1 MIESEFNGYFGDDCV
16 TLQPFQ
22 SQQSQT
28 LLPQQQQQPLQSQA
42 PSLPSIQYPNSVVF
56 PIASPSD
63 VPENVPVEPACGKVK
78 NLPLIDE
85 SQLPKVKRGRR
96 RRFVVDP
103 KEEIKA
109 IKEKQTRE
117 NSASNKRRCKAKND
131 RSPTENSEGN
141 SSESSSD
148 EDYYDNKDP
157 EDDNETGNEMDLTPG
172 SSCVKKN
179 ARESIKKKRNREAAQ
194 QFRLR
199 QKIYIKGLEEKL
211 KQGEATQ
218 KDLAEEIKKSE
229 QINNEL
235 KMQIAE
241 SQNFLTSLIPLIR
254 WNYESMFSVNSQGFD
269 FGQQQQQQQ
278 QSCYPM
284 AVYEGADM
292 SDIKE
297 GEND

>member
-1 MIESEFNGYFGDDCV
+1 MIESEFNGYFGDDCP

-22 SQQSQT
+22 PQQSQA
-28 LLPQQQQQPLQSQA
+28 LPPQQQQQQQPPLPPQQ
-42 PSLPSIQYPNSVVF
+42 PLPSIQYSNSVSF
-56 PIASPSD
+56 PIASPCETSA
-63 VPENVPVEPACGKVK
+63 EPAGGKVK
-78 NLPLIDE
+78 NLPLVDE
-85 SQLPKVKRGRR
+85 SQLPKVRRGRR

-117 NSASNKRRCKAKND
+117 NNASNKRQCKAKNS
-131 RSPTENSEGN
+131 RNANENGEGN
-141 SSESSSD
+141 SSESSD
-148 EDYYDNKDP
+148 EDYYDSKDA
-157 EDDNETGNEMDLTPG
+157 DDDTETGNEMDLTPKSNG
-172 SSCVKKN
+172 GVKKN

-211 KQGEATQ
+211 KQGEAIQ

-229 QINNEL
+229 QINSEL

-254 WNYESMFSVNSQGFD
+254 WNYESMFSVNSPGFD
-269 FGQQQQQQQ
+269 FGQQQQC
-278 QSCYPM
+278 CYPM

-292 SDIKE
+292 NDI
-297 GEND
+297 GEDKNE